1 MTRRVS
7 RADVAELRSAGA
19 QVVEV
24 LPEEEYRWK
33 HIEGAI
39 SLPLE
44 RLDEQRAA
52 AALDRARPVVTYCQD
67 FQ

>member
-1 MTRRVS
+1 MTLHAS
-7 RADVAELRSAGA
+7 RDEVLDLRAAGA

-33 HIEGAI
+33 HIAGAI

-44 RLDEQRAA
+44 RLGERASA
-52 AALDRARPVVTYCQD
+52 VLDRDRPIVTYCQD
-67 FQ
+67 LQ